1 MTLTR
6 PDDLHGTHWRVL
18 LSLFSP
24 VTTHSCEHPTAPS
37 SPPSY
42 LPLLSPVLRA
52 SRWEMPWACVGYRQ
66 SEVLVVSWCLSVMS
80 GNTCHS
86 STRET
91 LLCHEDWLIYA
102 PAADAKKKMLGAC
115 AIRKTI
121 LAELSLG
128 QSAFLA
134 TNPKAVFRHFCICPR
149 PFAHTEKYNYLCT
162 KNILFLSPPK
172 PEQWTC
178 LLNVFVEAGWG
189 SSDVRLEG

>member
-1 MTLTR
+1 MQW
-6 PDDLHGTHWRVL
+6 P
-18 LSLFSP
+18 SP
-24 VTTHSCEHPTAPS
+24 VQTTCTAPTEGS
-37 SPPSY
+37 SFLYFPQWQLIHANIPQPHPP
-42 LPLLSPVLRA
+42 LPPIFPFWARFSEPVAGRC
-52 SRWEMPWACVGYRQ
+52 REPV

-86 STRET
+86 STRKT

-115 AIRKTI
+115 AIRTTI

-172 PEQWTC
+172 PEQWTY

>member
-1 MTLTR
+1 MQGPLLHPRSVTVFNGGEWCNDPHPSRR
-6 PDDLHGTHWRVL
+6 PARHPLKGPPFSISPRDNSFMRTSHSPILP
-18 LSLFSP
+18 SL
-24 VTTHSCEHPTAPS
+24 PS
-37 SPPSY
+37 SPSEPGSQ
-42 LPLLSPVLRA
+42 SH
-52 SRWEMPWACVGYRQ
+52 RWEMPWACVGSRQ

-134 TNPKAVFRHFCICPR
+134 TNPKAVFRHFCLCPR
-149 PFAHTEKYNYLCT
+149 PFAHTEKYNYLCP

-172 PEQWTC
+172 P
-178 LLNVFVEAGWG
+178 
-189 SSDVRLEG
+189 D